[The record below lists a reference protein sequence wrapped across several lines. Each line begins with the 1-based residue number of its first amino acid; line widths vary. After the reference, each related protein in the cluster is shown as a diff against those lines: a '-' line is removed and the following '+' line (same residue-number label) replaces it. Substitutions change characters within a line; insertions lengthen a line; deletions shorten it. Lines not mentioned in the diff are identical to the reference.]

1 MAAIPKVKVTFDA
14 DLDGLKR
21 GTNQAAGEVEGFG
34 GKVEKFG
41 KMAAAAFAA
50 AAAAAAT
57 YAIKLG
63 VDGVKAAIED
73 EQAQSKLAQTL
84 KAAAGATDQQVA
96 ATEKFIST
104 MQLATGVADTDLR
117 NAMGRLT
124 LSTNDVKKSQELL
137 TLALDISKARGLSLE
152 TVSNALGK
160 AYDGQTTSL
169 GKLGIG
175 LSSAELKG
183 KSFNEVQGQLN
194 ELFGGA
200 AAKNAETYQ
209 GRIDRLKQAF
219 EETKETIGV
228 ALLPILDKLLQF
240 VTTYILPVFEKF
252 SNAFAKDKG
261 GLNAQLDST
270 VTFLKDFFIPIWDA
284 FKDAFN
290 KVRDAIVDNGDKIK
304 DWLENYKEIYAWAKE
319 YILPFIQKI
328 LVNAIQELSSKIE
341 LALRVIIP
349 VVKFIS
355 DQVKLLFNGIISTIN
370 AFIDAYNLLNGLWG
384 GSDVKK
390 IKLIGEQTT
399 PIYGAG
405 NPNLMTGGS
414 KGAGGGSTG
423 SVVVT
428 TPAVTIPSTP
438 TITTGTGKTTI
449 TTPTI
454 TAGYRGTSGTPV
466 FDPGSFRIYEN
477 ADMQTG
483 ITATSRFNPS
493 AFRAAENA
501 SITINVNAP
510 SVIDEQGF
518 SNAVVDA
525 LNNATYRG
533 TRLTIA

>member
-57 YAIKLG
+57 YAVKLG
-63 VDGVKAAIED
+63 IDGVKAAIAD

-84 KAAAGATDQQVA
+84 KAAAGATDQQIA

-183 KSFNEVQGQLN
+183 KSFNEVQGRLN
-194 ELFGGA
+194 ELFSGA

-219 EETKETIGV
+219 EETKETIGF
-228 ALLPILDKLLQF
+228 ALLPILDRLMQF
-240 VTTYILPVFEKF
+240 VTNYILPVFQRF
-252 SNAFAKDKG
+252 SDAFAKNKG

-284 FKDAFN
+284 LKDAFN
-290 KVRDAIVDNGDKIK
+290 KVRDAIVQNGDKIK

-328 LVNAIQELSSKIE
+328 LVNAIENLSDKIAI
-341 LALRVIIP
+341 ALKLIIP

-355 DQVKLLFNGIISTIN
+355 DQVKNLINGVISSIN
-370 AFIDAYNLLNGLWG
+370 MFIDAYNFVNNLWG
-384 GSDVKK
+384 GKDANK
-390 IKLIGEQTT
+390 IKLIGAQDV
-399 PIYGAG
+399 YSG
-405 NPNLMTGGS
+405 NPNLMSSASGS
-414 KGAGGGSTG
+414 VSISGAGSSSSGTSI
-423 SVVVT
+423 VT
-428 TPAVTIPSTP
+428 NTPKVTIPTNTP
-438 TITTGTGKTTI
+438 TISSSTGKISSTL
-449 TTPTI
+449 
-454 TAGYRGTSGTPV
+454 PV
-466 FDPGSFRIYEN
+466 FPSGGGTIPFTQIPGSTF
-477 ADMQTG
+477 D
-483 ITATSRFNPS
+483 PS
-493 AFRAAENA
+493 AVRRGESAG
-501 SITINVNAP
+501 ITINVNAP

>member
-21 GTNQAAGEVEGFG
+21 GTNSAAGEIEGFG

-50 AAAAAAT
+50 AAAAAAA
-57 YAIKLG
+57 YAVKIG

-73 EQAQSKLAQTL
+73 EQAQSRLAQSL
-84 KAAAGATDQQVA
+84 KNAAGATDEQIA
-96 ATEKFIST
+96 STEKFISK
-104 MQLATGVADTDLR
+104 MQLATGVADNDLR

-183 KSFNEVQGQLN
+183 KSFNEVQGRLN
-194 ELFGGA
+194 ELFSGA

-219 EETKETIGV
+219 EETKETIGY
-228 ALLPILDKLLQF
+228 ALLPILDKLMQF
-240 VTTYILPVFEKF
+240 VTTYILPVFQKL
-252 SNAFAKDKG
+252 SDAFDKNKN
-261 GLNAQLDST
+261 GLNSQFQQT
-270 VTFLKDFFIPIWDA
+270 VDFLKGFLIPIFEA
-284 FKDAFN
+284 FRDAFN
-290 KVRDAIVDNGDKIK
+290 KVKDAIMDNKEKIK

-328 LVNAIQELSSKIE
+328 LVNAIEDLSTKISI
-341 LALRVIIP
+341 ALKVIIP

-355 DQVKLLFNGIISTIN
+355 DQVKNLINGVIMQIN
-370 AFIDAYNLLNGLWG
+370 MFIDAYNFINGLWG
-384 GSDVKK
+384 GQDVKK
-390 IKLIGEQTT
+390 IKLVGEQSIGTANFGRASGSGVSISGT
-399 PIYGAG
+399 S
-405 NPNLMTGGS
+405 TSSGGS
-414 KGAGGGSTG
+414 IVAST
-423 SVVVT
+423 
-428 TPAVTIPSTP
+428 PQVTIPTGST
-438 TITTGTGKTTI
+438 TITTSTGKTTS
-449 TTPTI
+449 PT
-454 TAGYRGTSGTPV
+454 GGGMPV
-466 FDPGSFRIYEN
+466 FPSGGGTVAFTDIAGS
-477 ADMQTG
+477 T
-483 ITATSRFNPS
+483 FNPS
-493 AFRAAENA
+493 SVRKSEMAG
-501 SITINVNAP
+501 ITINVNAP
-510 SVIDEQGF
+510 SVIDQQGF

-533 TRLTIA
+533 TRLPIA